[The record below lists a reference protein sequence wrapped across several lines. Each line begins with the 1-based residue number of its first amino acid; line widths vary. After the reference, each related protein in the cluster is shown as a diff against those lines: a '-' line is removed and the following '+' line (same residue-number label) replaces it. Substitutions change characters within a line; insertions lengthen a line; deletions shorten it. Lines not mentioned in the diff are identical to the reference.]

1 MFSSM
6 LHEMH
11 NGEMPV
17 YNNVQRTNDMSHAML
32 SPINRILKR
41 ENNIATITRSITL
54 HKTVLL

>member
-6 LHEMH
+6 LYEMH

-41 ENNIATITRSITL
+41 ENNIATITKSITL
-54 HKTVLL
+54 HNTVLL

>member
-1 MFSSM
+1 
-6 LHEMH
+6 MH

-41 ENNIATITRSITL
+41 ENNIATITIQSYSKEKKVRDKETENFL
-54 HKTVLL
+54 